1 MSTLSGPRS
10 HAKLLVPIAALLAAA
25 ALAAAGTPSLKAYF
39 ASDFKDQAY
48 QQKTY
53 SKVAGSWKMPGDLP
67 KTGSKVVVIAVI
79 LKDGALGD
87 TKVHLESGSK
97 AWDDAGV
104 AAIKKAAPFGPLP
117 DSYPQPS
124 VEVHFHFEYGP

>member
-48 QQKTY
+48 QQKAYT
-53 SKVAGSWKMPGDLP
+53 KVAGSWKMPAELP
-67 KTGSKVVVIAVI
+67 KAGSKAVVITVI
-79 LKDGALGD
+79 LKDGSLGE
-87 TKVHLESGSK
+87 TKIHLESGSK
-97 AWDDAGV
+97 AWDAAAL
-104 AAIKKAAPFGPLP
+104 AAIEKAAPFDGLP